1 MLNENSINERI
12 KVLDSDIAKVSEQM
26 QSLEK
31 QTKDGIAMLNA
42 LNGAKQQCQS
52 FLNELNN
59 GEPDTSD
66 SSDVEYISTVTFP
79 SQLSDGFILGRS
91 D

>member
-1 MLNENSINERI
+1 MLDENSINERI

-31 QTKDGIAMLNA
+31 QKSDAIAMMNA
-42 LNGAKQQCQS
+42 LQGAKQQCQS

-59 GEPDTSD
+59 DEPDVSDSD
-66 SSDVEYISTVTFP
+66 SSDVE
-79 SQLSDGFILGRS
+79 
-91 D
+91 